1 MGTFQ
6 PSWDNWFT
14 WSLPYATSCEAPNWE
29 FWFASFFLFISFFQ
43 VYINGFFLLATY
55 IFLGL
60 CSYVL
65 LVITLSDDG
74 NISII
79 QKKERRDKLEWNWES
94 YLWSPLVIH
103 WVLPPPMVGTRSVSL
118 HAHEWALLLPYTVYA
133 CHGRYPTADPQLFG
147 SDM

>member
-1 MGTFQ
+1 MQQAAKLQIENFG
-6 PSWDNWFT
+6 
-14 WSLPYATSCEAPNWE
+14 LPP
-29 FWFASFFLFISFFQ
+29 FFFLFLSFKCTSM
-43 VYINGFFLLATY
+43 VFFLLATY

-133 CHGRYPTADPQLFG
+133 MSWSIPNSRPSVVWF
-147 SDM
+147 

>member
-1 MGTFQ
+1 M
-6 PSWDNWFT
+6 
-14 WSLPYATSCEAPNWE
+14 
-29 FWFASFFLFISFFQ
+29 
-43 VYINGFFLLATY
+43 YINGFFLLATY

-65 LVITLSDDG
+65 LVITLSDDA

-79 QKKERRDKLEWNWES
+79 QKKERRGERQIGVELGE
-94 YLWSPLVIH
+94 
-103 WVLPPPMVGTRSVSL
+103 LPMLPSRNTLGPPSMVGTRSVSL

-133 CHGRYPTADPQLFG
+133 CHGRYPTADPQLFR